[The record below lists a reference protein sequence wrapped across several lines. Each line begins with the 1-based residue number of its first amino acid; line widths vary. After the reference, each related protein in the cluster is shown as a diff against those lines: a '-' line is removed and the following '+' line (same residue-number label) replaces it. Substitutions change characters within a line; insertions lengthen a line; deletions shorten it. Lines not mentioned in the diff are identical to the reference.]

1 MAHLYI
7 FITIFLTV
15 YGQITI
21 KWQVS
26 LAGMPPIV
34 PSEKLWFILK
44 LLLNPWIISAL
55 LAAFLASLSWM
66 GAMSKFS
73 LSYAY
78 PFTGMTF
85 ILVII
90 GSAIFLHESITFPKL
105 IAMFLIVSG
114 IVIGSKG

>member
-7 FITIFLTV
+7 FISILLIV

-21 KWQVS
+21 KWQVN
-26 LAGMPPIV
+26 LAGVPPIV
-34 PSEKLWFILK
+34 PIEKLWFLLH
-44 LLLNPWIISAL
+44 LLLNPWIISGFV
-55 LAAFLASLSWM
+55 AAFLSSLSWM
-66 GAMSKFS
+66 GAMSKFP

-78 PFTGMTF
+78 PFTGINF
-85 ILVII
+85 VLII
-90 GSAIFLHESITFPKL
+90 ISSAIFFHESITLPKL